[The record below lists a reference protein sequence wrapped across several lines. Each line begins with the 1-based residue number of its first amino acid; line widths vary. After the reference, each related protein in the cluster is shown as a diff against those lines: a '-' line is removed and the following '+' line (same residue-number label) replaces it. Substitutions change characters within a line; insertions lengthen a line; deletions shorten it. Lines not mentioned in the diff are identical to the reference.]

1 MPELLNAALNIGI
14 SFFYLRRKRF
24 FGRKGFAGHWTGP
37 YVGQR
42 KMDLER
48 RFLNVDIQ
56 SLMNVYTYVKEQKI
70 SLKDY
75 EDRLMTET
83 NRRHRA
89 ATTNTMYT

>member
-1 MPELLNAALNIGI
+1 
-14 SFFYLRRKRF
+14 
-24 FGRKGFAGHWTGP
+24 
-37 YVGQR
+37 
-42 KMDLER
+42 MDLER